1 MFVYEKKTI
10 FNTTYQNDTSNKVV
24 VGLERISEAF
34 KVLLWE
40 HAKVV
45 GLSPI
50 QIQIILFV
58 AHHKL
63 DMCTVSYL
71 AQEFNVTKPTIS
83 DAVKVLLKKELIQKK
98 TVSTDNRSYAIAL
111 TQKGNALLP
120 QIEDFALP
128 IKNQLD
134 HIDATEVKQLYY
146 SITKLIHGLNKS
158 GVLSIQR
165 NCHSCAFYEKNA
177 EGHYCNFLKHPLE
190 NHEIRLDCPEYEAKP
205 TGTIS

>member
-1 MFVYEKKTI
+1 MKKTI
-10 FNTTYQNDTSNKVV
+10 FNTAYQDDTANKVV

-50 QIQIILFV
+50 QIQILLFV
-58 AHHKL
+58 ANHKS

-98 TVSTDNRSYAIAL
+98 TVSSDSRSYAIAL
-111 TQKGNALLP
+111 TQKGKKILT
-120 QIEDFALP
+120 QVEDFALP
-128 IKNQLD
+128 IKKQLD
-134 HIDATEVKQLYY
+134 QVDQDEVRQLY
-146 SITKLIHGLNKS
+146 STITKLIHGLNTS

-165 NCHSCAFYEKNA
+165 NCHSCAFYEKSTK
-177 EGHYCNFLKHPLE
+177 GHYCNFLKKPLE
-190 NHEIRLDCPEYEAKP
+190 NHEIRLDCPEYEIKP
-205 TGTIS
+205 TGTTS

>member
-1 MFVYEKKTI
+1 MKKTI
-10 FNTTYQNDTSNKVV
+10 FNTEYQEDITHKVI

-50 QIQIILFV
+50 QIQILLFV

-63 DMCTVSYL
+63 EMCTVSYL
-71 AQEFNVTKPTIS
+71 AQEFNITKPTVS

-98 TVSTDNRSYAIAL
+98 TVTSDSRSYAIAL
-111 TQKGNALLP
+111 TTKGKEILV
-120 QIEDFALP
+120 QVEDFAMP
-128 IKNQLD
+128 IKQQLEG
-134 HIDATEVKQLYY
+134 IDSAEVQQLYY

-158 GVLSIQR
+158 GVLSVQR
-165 NCHSCAFYEKNA
+165 NCHSCTFYEKNKN
-177 EGHYCNFLKHPLE
+177 GHYCNFLKKPLE
-190 NHEIRLDCPEYEAKP
+190 NHDLRLDCPEHELKP
-205 TGTIS
+205 TGTTA